1 MAPANTDNNED
12 NLMKRWDLLG
22 FFLDKV
28 LLEFQVTDFPLKLGD
43 VPKKFAKVLFFL
55 LKKE

>member
-1 MAPANTDNNED
+1 MGTDNNED

-43 VPKKFAKVLFFL
+43 VAKKFAKVLFFL